1 MSSKD
6 RENKSVQDKLKQF
19 FKNLNKNHGG
29 NIRRS
34 NDFSLTEDVQR
45 ELSKETPMPSRLKTL
60 KSLGEVVLATKLE
73 EVKP

>member
-6 RENKSVQDKLKQF
+6 SKSVQDKLKQF

-34 NDFSLTEDVQR
+34 SDFALTEELQR
-45 ELSKETPMPSRLKTL
+45 ELSKESPVATRLKTL
-60 KSLGEVVLATKLE
+60 KCLGDIVLTNRLE
-73 EVKP
+73 EVS